1 MALVEIN
8 WNPPNRQLKQFGA
21 VSLFALPLIGLLWKA
36 TWPVIGM
43 LAAIGGVIA
52 VLALI
57 FPRAVKPLFVG
68 LSVLTIPIGILV
80 GEIVLLSVFVLVFV
94 PMGLVFRLIG
104 RDSLRLRRKQTT
116 TWWQEK
122 SQPRGAASYYRQS

>member
-68 LSVLTIPIGILV
+68 LSVLTIPIGIVV

-122 SQPRGAASYYRQS
+122 AQPRGAASYYRQS

>member
-36 TWPVIGM
+36 TWPVVGT

-68 LSVLTIPIGILV
+68 LSVLTIPIGIVV

>member
-68 LSVLTIPIGILV
+68 LSVLTIPIGIVV

-104 RDSLRLRRKQTT
+104 RDSLRLRRQQTT

-122 SQPRGAASYYRQS
+122 AQPRGAASYYRQS

>member
-104 RDSLRLRRKQTT
+104 RDSLRLRRQQTT

-122 SQPRGAASYYRQS
+122 PQPRGAASYYRQS